1 MERLIG
7 PKNTLHFEWLE
18 EEFPVMA
25 RDYFAKDL
33 LMGFLGV
40 KLEEVLCLQD
50 NPREKAYDV
59 TFHEPGT
66 IGRIREVCSRIE
78 PSTLFPGVK
87 IALLGDK
94 AERTLTVHMYDPHV
108 PNKDIVGFLK
118 RFGRVDEDHI
128 EKVMDRMG
136 FWTGK
141 RKFDVVLNTDPAG
154 HDGLAHPPAF
164 FTIGA
169 ERGYLSYYRQPLFCR
184 KCRGSGHKEKNCGEG
199 TKCRF
204 CSSSEHVTKDCKRP
218 KECHACSSTDHLLKN
233 CPGRSG
239 AGGGGGP
246 GRGAEASG
254 RSEASSKA
262 AAAIGAAKDGARKGS
277 QAFNGAGS
285 GEKTAG
291 GKKMRT
297 QGEAE
302 EVMDSIQSGEEKTG
316 GGLEGEEMAA
326 LSFDSCLPDCLLSPA
341 SPVTDPGSLTQWAE
355 QGEEEGHI

>member
-7 PKNTLHFEWLE
+7 PKNTLRFEWLE

-50 NPREKAYDV
+50 NPREKGYDV
-59 TFHEPGT
+59 TFHEQGS
-66 IGRIREVCSRIE
+66 IRRIREVCSRTKV
-78 PSTLFPGVK
+78 STMFPGVK
-87 IALLGDK
+87 IAVLGDK
-94 AERTLTVHMYDPHV
+94 AKRTLTVHMYDPHV
-108 PNKDIVGFLK
+108 PNEDIVGFLK
-118 RFGRVDEDHI
+118 RFGCVNEDCI

-141 RKFDVVLNTDPAG
+141 RKFHVVLNTDPAG

-169 ERGYLSYYRQPLFCR
+169 ERGYLSYYRQPLFCK

-204 CSSSEHVTKDCKRP
+204 CSSNEHETKDCKRP
-218 KECHACSSTDHLLKN
+218 KECHACRSTDHLLKN

-239 AGGGGGP
+239 AGGGGP
-246 GRGAEASG
+246 GKGAEASG

-262 AAAIGAAKDGARKGS
+262 AAALGAAKDGARKGS

-285 GEKTAG
+285 GEKTSG
-291 GKKMRT
+291 GKKMRK

-302 EVMDSIQSGEEKTG
+302 EVMDSTQSGEEKTG
-316 GGLEGEEMAA
+316 GGLEGEEMTA
-326 LSFDSCLPDCLLSPA
+326 LSFDSCLPACLFSPA
-341 SPVTDPGSLTQWAE
+341 SPVTDPGSSPQWAE
-355 QGEEEGHI
+355 QGEEEGTI